1 MGSNELGTAFAWEVV
16 RASGQ
21 ELEGDFAGAV
31 QTLQDFWQ
39 AHRGEDHDGSL
50 QSAVLLQQGSII
62 KDSGDLPGALKAF
75 RAVNAKPEDR
85 FFYLLLAYCLAKTL
99 DEIGEPQDAFNELT
113 HRLNEAGSAHDK
125 SDLGLVTFYMGL
137 VARLGRDVPP
147 RHRDLVRDAIRAW
160 EIPLTDSESQ
170 NPEKLIAALTAANE
184 KRREF
189 AANQRTAPI
198 SPPSQRRRG
207 NSPR

>member
-1 MGSNELGTAFAWEVV
+1 MDSKELGTAFAWEVV

-31 QTLQDFWQ
+31 QTLRDFWE
-39 AHRGEDHDGSL
+39 AHRSEDHDGWL

-62 KDSGDLPGALKAF
+62 NDSGDLAGALKAF
-75 RAVNAKPEDR
+75 RAVKAKPEDR

-99 DEIGEPQDAFNELT
+99 DEVGEPQEAFDELT
-113 HRLNEAGSAHDK
+113 HRLNEAGGAPDR
-125 SDLGLVTFYMGL
+125 SDLGLVTLYMDL
-137 VARLGRDVPP
+137 AARLGQDLPS

-160 EIPLTDSESQ
+160 EIPLTESESQ
-170 NPEKLIAALTAANE
+170 NPEKLMAALAAANE

-189 AANQRTAPI
+189 AANQRTSPI
-198 SPPSQRRRG
+198 SPP
-207 NSPR
+207 